1 MPSLDSSPNFALL
14 TECDLRDLSG
24 VTLYQR
30 STTNISIT
38 MADVVYLDMMDF
50 LHGYSATQ
58 SITDTLE
65 YVATLAGSATA
76 GSWSIYINTD
86 DRVVISNTA
95 LSFTLDH
102 RKGTDYLGAGDAVL
116 SSTLVGANHTIEL
129 PNDWLRGNIT
139 FNSALN
145 SYRITPNTES
155 DFDLEIDGEYQDLR
169 VALRNPGTE
178 NDADDDNATL
188 SLSHID
194 TTTMGLS
201 GLNSIRWLIDAE
213 GYAVVSYPNSV
224 TDLTWSSTKLR
235 NLLGFTGD
243 ETATALGATSD
254 YQRLRASFPCAMV
267 LLPTR
272 PVERHQLSTDTMA
285 TARRKL
291 GGGQVSNRLATYTTS
306 RVSFYLDAA
315 ADSRDLY
322 QHWTDRF
329 ISYTGP
335 GQRLTYVGEWGDSR
349 RHSPPMAV
357 IDGTYINNKYGEFY
371 TIQPERGRYI
381 GRLNEAQFDLNYAG
395 RLNRRVPMALS
406 IEHDEVR

>member
-58 SITDTLE
+58 SIADSLE
-65 YVATLAGSATA
+65 YAALTASPPSATA
-76 GSWSIYINTD
+76 GTWSIYINTD
-86 DRVVISNTA
+86 DRVVISNKA

-102 RKGTDYLGAGDAVL
+102 RKGGDYLGAGGAVL
-116 SSTLVGANHTIEL
+116 SSTLVGTNHTIEM
-129 PNDWLRGNIT
+129 PNDWTRGTLVGLIT
-139 FNSALN
+139 
-145 SYRITPNTES
+145 YRITPDTES
-155 DFDLEIDGEYQDLR
+155 YFDLEIDGEYQDLR
-169 VALRNPGTE
+169 VALRNPGAE
-178 NDADDDNATL
+178 SDADDDNATL

-201 GLNSIRWLIDAE
+201 GLNSVRWLIDEE
-213 GYAVVSYPNSV
+213 GHAVVSYPTAV
-224 TDLTWSSTKLR
+224 TDLTWASTKLR
-235 NLLGFTGD
+235 NILGFTGD
-243 ETATALGATSD
+243 ESPTAIGSGSD
-254 YQRLRASFPCAMV
+254 YQRLRASFPSAMV

-285 TARRKL
+285 TARRRL

-322 QHWTDRF
+322 QHWGDRF
-329 ISYTGP
+329 IPYTGP

-349 RHSPPMAV
+349 RHAPPMAV
-357 IDGTYINNKYGEFY
+357 IDSAYINNRYGELY

-381 GRLNEAQFDLNYAG
+381 GRLNEAQFDLNYPG
-395 RLNRRVPMALS
+395 RLNRRVPLALS